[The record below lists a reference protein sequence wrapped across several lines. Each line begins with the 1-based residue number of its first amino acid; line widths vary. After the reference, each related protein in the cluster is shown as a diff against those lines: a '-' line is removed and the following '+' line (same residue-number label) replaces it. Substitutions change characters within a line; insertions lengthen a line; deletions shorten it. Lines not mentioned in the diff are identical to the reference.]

1 MYHQVN
7 ELIFKMILWEM
18 KQISYCENIETV
30 FFTERLMR
38 ISRYFDMLTTFSVL
52 WKMDGSG
59 SIHEVQ
65 KHFDSCER
73 FSKRPV
79 SIN

>member
-1 MYHQVN
+1 
-7 ELIFKMILWEM
+7 M
-18 KQISYCENIETV
+18 KQIYCENIKTV
-30 FFTERLMR
+30 FFRRLMR
-38 ISRYFDMLTTFSVL
+38 ISRYFDMLTTSFSIMENGMEV
-52 WKMDGSG
+52 DQY
-59 SIHEVQ
+59 EVQ

>member
-38 ISRYFDMLTTFSVL
+38 ISRYFDMLTTSFSIMEDG
-52 WKMDGSG
+52 MDG

>member
-18 KQISYCENIETV
+18 KQISYCENRNC

-38 ISRYFDMLTTFSVL
+38 ISRYFDMLTTSFSI
-52 WKMDGSG
+52 MEDEGG

-65 KHFDSCER
+65 KHFDSCEL